1 MNVAR
6 VLRGG
11 GSPNVPGLI
20 QEILVAS
27 PRFRPHDFDHR
38 PPRSLVRRLVVTGAL
53 VLAIVAAPRAQSV
66 MITPP
71 APITPTT
78 TLTTINAGAGAQ
90 VDRHISAD
98 GNLASYTSTVSGVSQ
113 IRYFNF
119 ATNADF
125 GIPTARKDTAIT
137 RATAASRGTTG
148 TMRETAAAGGRPTA
162 SITTP
167 TATSSATSVT

>member
-1 MNVAR
+1 M
-6 VLRGG
+6 
-11 GSPNVPGLI
+11 
-20 QEILVAS
+20 AS

-53 VLAIVAAPRAQSV
+53 VLAIVGTVRAV
-66 MITPP
+66 VITPP
-71 APITPTT
+71 TPITPTT

-90 VDRHISAD
+90 VDPHVD
-98 GNLASYTSTVSGVSQ
+98 GNLASYTSSVSGVSQ

-125 GIPTARKDTAIT
+125 GIPTARKDMAIT

-148 TMRETAAAGGRPTA
+148 TMRETAAAGARPMG
-162 SITTP
+162 SIMTTM
-167 TATSSATSVT
+167 ATSSATLAT